1 MLGTMSK
8 QKFNFR
14 RDIKNYD
21 YRNDL
26 FTPYS
31 ENDKRSNNNNR
42 RNNKKRSNYDDDV
55 KYAKWQ

>member
-1 MLGTMSK
+1 MSK

-26 FTPYS
+26 FAPYD
-31 ENDKRSNNNNR
+31 ENTKRSNAR
-42 RNNKKRSNYDDDV
+42 RPNKRKNNYDDEI

>member
-1 MLGTMSK
+1 MSK

-26 FTPYS
+26 FAPYD
-31 ENDKRSNNNNR
+31 ENAKRSNNNNR
-42 RNNKKRSNYDDDV
+42 RTNNKKRSNYDDDV
-55 KYAKWQ
+55 KYARWQ